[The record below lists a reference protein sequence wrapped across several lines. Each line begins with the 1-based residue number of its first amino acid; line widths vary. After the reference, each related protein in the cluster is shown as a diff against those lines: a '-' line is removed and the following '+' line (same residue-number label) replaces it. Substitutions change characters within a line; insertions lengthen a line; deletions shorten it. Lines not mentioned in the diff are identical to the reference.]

1 VIQSNQ
7 NDPLEGVPYC
17 QLLATSQG
25 NSLTEPAFP
34 FIRISPVTLK
44 QSQENQGARVK
55 RTDRPSEHHV
65 QHAAPAISRGAPLLQ
80 AGLTCWRVERAD
92 RLAPIVDAASYFRL
106 IRAALL
112 RAQHSVL
119 FIGWEFDTR
128 IKLDPDSP
136 IPGLP
141 DRLGPFL
148 SALVERRP
156 ELCVRVLQWNLGL
169 IGTLVRGTTPLFL
182 LNWMASKRF
191 QFRLDGAHPPGAA
204 HHQKIVVI
212 DDALAFCGGI
222 DMTDDRWDTRDHG
235 DEDPRRVRPS
245 GRAYGAFHDATMA
258 VDGSA
263 AAALGTLARE
273 RWRRATGERIEPP
286 PASSIDP
293 WPEELVPL
301 LRNVEVGIA
310 RTEPE
315 YAGRQSVKEIEALH
329 LAAIASAQR
338 TIYLEGQYF
347 AARCIG
353 EALAARLRE
362 PDGPEVVVINPLRAR
377 GWVEERAM
385 GAARKRLLAHLRD
398 SDRYDRF
405 RIYRPVTTKG
415 LPIYVHAKV
424 LAIDDRLLRIGSA
437 NLNNRS
443 MGFDTE
449 CDLAIEAVTGGSRT
463 DSVPQA
469 ITAFR
474 NQLVAEHLAT
484 DAEAVADA
492 LLRTEGSL
500 ILTIEA
506 LRRKSGR
513 SLVPIEIPPS
523 KSRPLKEGELLD
535 PEQAEPAWLM
545 LTHALKDRLARAAQ
559 R

>member
-1 VIQSNQ
+1 MTTP
-7 NDPLEGVPYC
+7 DRM
-17 QLLATSQG
+17 SQY
-25 NSLTEPAFP
+25 
-34 FIRISPVTLK
+34 
-44 QSQENQGARVK
+44 
-55 RTDRPSEHHV
+55 HV
-65 QHAAPAISRGAPLLQ
+65 RHAAPVTPHGAPILQ
-80 AGLTCWRVERAD
+80 AGLTCWRVERAS
-92 RLAPIVDAASYFRL
+92 RLAPIVDAASYFKL
-106 IRAALL
+106 IRAALM

-128 IKLDPDSP
+128 IKLDPDNT

-169 IGTLVRGTTPLFL
+169 VGTLVRGTTPLFL

-191 QFRLDGAHPPGAA
+191 QFRLDNAHPTGAA

-222 DMTDDRWDTRDHG
+222 DMTDDRWDTSDH
-235 DEDPRRVRPS
+235 DDHDPRRVRPS

-263 AAALGTLARE
+263 AAALGSLARE
-273 RWRRATGERIEPP
+273 RWRRATKEQIEPP
-286 PASSIDP
+286 PASTLDP
-293 WPEELVPL
+293 WPQELVPL
-301 LRNVEVGIA
+301 LCDVDVAIA

-315 YAGRQSVKEIEALH
+315 YEGRQSIKEIEALH
-329 LAAIASAQR
+329 LAAIASARR
-338 TIYLEGQYF
+338 TIYFEGQYL

-362 PDGPEVVVINPLRAR
+362 PDGPEIVVINPLQAR

-385 GAARKRLLAHLRD
+385 GAARERLLAHLRD
-398 SDRYDRF
+398 SDHYSRF

-415 LPIYVHAKV
+415 APIYVHAKV
-424 LAIDDRLLRIGSA
+424 LVVDGRLLRIGSA

-449 CDLAIEAVTGGSRT
+449 CDLAVEAAPWDSETESMSR
-463 DSVPQA
+463 A

-474 NQLVAEHLAT
+474 NGLVAEHLEIDVET
-484 DAEAVADA
+484 LAEA
-492 LLRTEGSL
+492 LIQNEGSL
-500 ILTIEA
+500 IAAIEM
-506 LRRKSGR
+506 LRRESGR
-513 SLVPIEIPPS
+513 TLVPIEMPPAE
-523 KSRPLKEGELLD
+523 SRPLGENELFD
-535 PEQAEPAWLM
+535 PEQAEPLWLM
-545 LTHALKDRLARAAQ
+545 LTHALKDRLARSIERKQ
-559 R
+559 V

>member
-1 VIQSNQ
+1 M
-7 NDPLEGVPYC
+7 
-17 QLLATSQG
+17 
-25 NSLTEPAFP
+25 
-34 FIRISPVTLK
+34 
-44 QSQENQGARVK
+44 
-55 RTDRPSEHHV
+55 
-65 QHAAPAISRGAPLLQ
+65 
-80 AGLTCWRVERAD
+80 
-92 RLAPIVDAASYFRL
+92 
-106 IRAALL
+106 
-112 RAQHSVL
+112 
-119 FIGWEFDTR
+119 
-128 IKLDPDSP
+128 
-136 IPGLP
+136 P

-156 ELCVRVLQWNLGL
+156 GLCVRVLQWSLGL
-169 IGTLVRGTTPLFL
+169 IGTLVRRTTPLFL

-222 DMTDDRWDTRDHG
+222 DMTDDRWDTRDHK
-235 DEDPRRVRPS
+235 DKDPRRVRPS
-245 GRAYGAFHDATMA
+245 GRAYGPFHDATMA
-258 VDGSA
+258 VDGPA

-286 PASSIDP
+286 PCSSVDL
-293 WPEELVPL
+293 WPEGLVPL
-301 LRNVEVGIA
+301 LRDVQVGIA

-329 LAAIASAQR
+329 LAAIASAKR
-338 TIYLEGQYF
+338 TIYFEGQYF

-362 PDGPEVVVINPLRAR
+362 PGGPEIVVVNPLRAR

-385 GAARKRLLAHLRD
+385 GAARKRLLGHLRD

-424 LAIDDRLLRIGSA
+424 LSVDDRLLRIGSA

-443 MGFDTE
+443 LGMDTE
-449 CDLAIEAVTGGSRT
+449 CDLAIEAVPGGSRT
-463 DSVPQA
+463 HSVSRA
-469 ITAFR
+469 ITVFR
-474 NQLVAEHLAT
+474 NELVAEHLAADAGT
-484 DAEAVADA
+484 LAEALV
-492 LLRTEGSL
+492 RTEGLL
-500 ILTIEA
+500 ISAIEA
-506 LRRKSGR
+506 LRCKSGR
-513 SLVPIEIPPS
+513 TLMPVEMPPAE
-523 KSRPLKEGELLD
+523 SRPLEEGELFD
-535 PEQAEPAWLM
+535 PEQSEPVWLM
-545 LTHALKDRLARAAQ
+545 LTHALKDHLARAAK

>member
-1 VIQSNQ
+1 M
-7 NDPLEGVPYC
+7 E
-17 QLLATSQG
+17 
-25 NSLTEPAFP
+25 
-34 FIRISPVTLK
+34 RID
-44 QSQENQGARVK
+44 
-55 RTDRPSEHHV
+55 RTSEHHV
-65 QHAAPAISRGAPLLQ
+65 RHAAPAISSSAPLLQ
-80 AGLTCWRVERAD
+80 AGLTCWRVEKAG
-92 RLAPIVDAASYFRL
+92 RLAPIVDAASYFKL

-112 RAQHSVL
+112 HAQHSVL

-128 IKLDPDSP
+128 IKLDPDNP
-136 IPGLP
+136 LPELP

-222 DMTDDRWDTRDHG
+222 DMTDDRWDTRDHE

-258 VDGSA
+258 VDGAA
-263 AAALGTLARE
+263 AAALGSLARE

-286 PASSIDP
+286 PSSSVDL
-293 WPEELVPL
+293 WPEGLVPL
-301 LRNVEVGIA
+301 LRDVEVGIA
-310 RTEPE
+310 RTEPA
-315 YAGRQSVKEIEALH
+315 YVGRQSVKEIEALH

-362 PDGPEVVVINPLRAR
+362 RDGPEVVVINPLLAR

-398 SDRYDRF
+398 ADRYDRF

-415 LPIYVHAKV
+415 APIYVHAKL
-424 LAIDDRLLRIGSA
+424 LAVDDRLLRIGSA

-449 CDLAIEAVTGGSRT
+449 CDLAIEAVADAAQPDLVRR
-463 DSVPQA
+463 A

-474 NQLVAEHLAT
+474 NELVAEHLAT
-484 DAEAVADA
+484 DAELVEEA
-492 LLRTEGSL
+492 LSRTEGSL

-506 LRRKSGR
+506 LRRKLGCT
-513 SLVPIEIPPS
+513 LVPIEMPP
-523 KSRPLKEGELLD
+523 
-535 PEQAEPAWLM
+535 A
-545 LTHALKDRLARAAQ
+545 
-559 R
+559 

>member
-1 VIQSNQ
+1 M
-7 NDPLEGVPYC
+7 
-17 QLLATSQG
+17 
-25 NSLTEPAFP
+25 
-34 FIRISPVTLK
+34 R
-44 QSQENQGARVK
+44 
-55 RTDRPSEHHV
+55 RTDHTSEHHV
-65 QHAAPAISRGAPLLQ
+65 RHVAPGIERGAPLLQ
-80 AGLTCWRVERAD
+80 AGLTCWRVDRAD
-92 RLAPIVDAASYFRL
+92 RLAPIVDAASYFKL

-128 IKLDPDSP
+128 IKLDPDDAL
-136 IPGLP
+136 PGLP

-191 QFRLDGAHPPGAA
+191 QFRLDDAHPPGAA

-222 DMTDDRWDTRDHG
+222 DMTDDRWDTRDHA

-258 VDGSA
+258 VDGPA

-286 PASSIDP
+286 PSSSIDL
-293 WPEELVPL
+293 WPEGLVPL
-301 LRNVEVGIA
+301 VRDVEVGIA

-329 LAAIASAQR
+329 LAAVTSAQR

-362 PDGPEVVVINPLRAR
+362 PDGPEVVIINPLRAR

-385 GAARKRLLAHLRD
+385 GAARKRLLGHLRD
-398 SDRYDRF
+398 ADRYDRF

-424 LAIDDRLLRIGSA
+424 LAVDDRLLRIGSA

-449 CDLAIEAVTGGSRT
+449 CDLAIEAVAGGSRA
-463 DSVPQA
+463 DCVSQA

-484 DAEAVADA
+484 DGDTVAEA

-513 SLVPIEIPPS
+513 TLEPFKLPPS
-523 KSRPLKEGELLD
+523 DSKPLGGSELLD
-535 PEQAEPAWLM
+535 PEQAEPAWRM
-545 LTHALKDRLARAAQ
+545 LGHALKDRFAGVAKS
-559 R
+559 

>member
-1 VIQSNQ
+1 M
-7 NDPLEGVPYC
+7 
-17 QLLATSQG
+17 
-25 NSLTEPAFP
+25 
-34 FIRISPVTLK
+34 R
-44 QSQENQGARVK
+44 
-55 RTDRPSEHHV
+55 RTDHTSEHHV
-65 QHAAPAISRGAPLLQ
+65 RHVAPAIERGAPLLQ

-92 RLAPIVDAASYFRL
+92 RLAPIVDAAAYFRL
-106 IRAALL
+106 IRTALL

-141 DRLGPFL
+141 NRLGPFL

-258 VDGSA
+258 VDGRA

-293 WPEELVPL
+293 WPEGLVPL
-301 LRNVEVGIA
+301 LRDVEVAIA

-338 TIYLEGQYF
+338 SIYFEGQYF

-362 PDGPEVVVINPLRAR
+362 PDGPEIVVINPLQAR

-398 SDRYDRF
+398 SNRYGRF

-415 LPIYVHAKV
+415 LPIYVHAKILSV
-424 LAIDDRLLRIGSA
+424 DHRLLRIGSA
-437 NLNNRS
+437 NVNNRS

-449 CDLAIEAVTGGSRT
+449 CDLAIEAVPGGFGT
-463 DSVPQA
+463 DSISRA

-474 NQLVAEHLAT
+474 NGLIAEHMAT
-484 DAEAVADA
+484 DEEAVAEA
-492 LLRTEGSL
+492 LIRAEGSL
-500 ILTIEA
+500 ISTIEA
-506 LRRKSGR
+506 LRSKSGR
-513 SLVPIEIPPS
+513 TLVPIEMPPAED
-523 KSRPLKEGELLD
+523 RPLNESELLD
-535 PEQAEPAWLM
+535 PEQAEPVWLM
-545 LTHALKDRLARAAQ
+545 ITHALKDRLARAAK